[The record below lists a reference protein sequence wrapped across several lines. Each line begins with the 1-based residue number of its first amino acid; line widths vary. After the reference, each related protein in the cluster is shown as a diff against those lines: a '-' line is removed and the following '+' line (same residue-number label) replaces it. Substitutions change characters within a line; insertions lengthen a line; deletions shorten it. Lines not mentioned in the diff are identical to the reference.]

1 MYHPGIDAIS
11 SLITIWPV
19 KLISVSL
26 FNCSLYFM
34 ANLKREPAAFFIFL
48 LFTFTVVL
56 MMSSMFR
63 FVAAINKHEATATS
77 IAGILVLP
85 LIIYTG
91 CRLSSAPC
99 INLEIC
105 LLITHKTLSLG
116 RRCIPGLSGYRT

>member
-63 FVAAINKHEATATS
+63 FVVAINKHEATATS

-91 CRLSSAPC
+91 CRS
-99 INLEIC
+99 
-105 LLITHKTLSLG
+105 LLHDVLLG
-116 RRCIPGLSGYRT
+116 YNC

>member
-91 CRLSSAPC
+91 CGSLLQDV
-99 INLEIC
+99 NFEIC
-105 LLITHKTLSLG
+105 LLIMRKTSSHDHP
-116 RRCIPGLSGYRT
+116 CIRGLSGYHT